1 MANLT
6 SEAQFRYVRDI
17 HLLSDQELRE
27 HGYYRGFVCPH
38 GHTIRD
44 MTHHWCYHCVLK
56 IRSNICGFDV
66 NYMDPEYKVKYEKL
80 WKRIRVSDIN
90 ECWEIDLPGAK
101 SPRRIC
107 MPSYRA
113 IYTNQKSEKVNVHKA
128 IYQAAWGDIG
138 SMFVTRVCG
147 NPWCGNPLHMVSTWN
162 AGMPPK
168 RIHPFCTKYEAEKL
182 MLMSRA
188 RLLGKA
194 QEVVQNQYKPTIA
207 HPLCVKDAPDYD
219 EG

>member
-1 MANLT
+1 MANIVNET
-6 SEAQFRYVRDI
+6 QFRYVRDI

-27 HGYYRGFVCPH
+27 NGYYRGFVCPH

-90 ECWEIDLPGAK
+90 ECWEIALPGVK
-101 SPRRIC
+101 SPKRIC

-113 IYTNQKSEKVNVHKA
+113 IYTDNKAEKVNVHKA
-128 IYQAAWGDIG
+128 IYQAAWGDVG

-188 RLLGKA
+188 RLLGKT
-194 QEVVQNQYKPTIA
+194 QEVVQNQYKPTIT
-207 HPLCVKDAPDYD
+207 HPLCVKVAPDYD

>member
-1 MANLT
+1 MANIVNET
-6 SEAQFRYVRDI
+6 QFRYVRDI

-27 HGYYRGFVCPH
+27 NGYYRGFVCPH

-90 ECWEIDLPGAK
+90 ECWEIDLPGVK
-101 SPRRIC
+101 SPKRIC

-113 IYTNQKSEKVNVHKA
+113 IYTDNKAEKVNVHKA
-128 IYQAAWGDIG
+128 IYQAAWGDVG

-188 RLLGKA
+188 RLLGKT
-194 QEVVQNQYKPTIA
+194 QEVVQNRYKPSIA

>member
-1 MANLT
+1 MANIVNET
-6 SEAQFRYVRDI
+6 QFRYVRDI

-27 HGYYRGFVCPH
+27 NGYYRGFVCPH

-90 ECWEIDLPGAK
+90 ECWEIALPGVK
-101 SPRRIC
+101 SPKRIC

-113 IYTNQKSEKVNVHKA
+113 IYTDNKAEKVNVHKA
-128 IYQAAWGDIG
+128 IYQAAWGDVG

-188 RLLGKA
+188 RLLGKT
-194 QEVVQNQYKPTIA
+194 QEVVQNNYK
-207 HPLCVKDAPDYD
+207 
-219 EG
+219 

>member
-1 MANLT
+1 
-6 SEAQFRYVRDI
+6 
-17 HLLSDQELRE
+17 
-27 HGYYRGFVCPH
+27 
-38 GHTIRD
+38 
-44 MTHHWCYHCVLK
+44 
-56 IRSNICGFDV
+56 
-66 NYMDPEYKVKYEKL
+66 MDPEYKVKYEKL

-90 ECWEIDLPGAK
+90 ECWEIDLPGVK
-101 SPRRIC
+101 SPNRIC

-113 IYTNQKSEKVNVHKA
+113 VYTDHKSERVNVHKA
-128 IYQAAWGDIG
+128 IYQAAWGDVG

-147 NPWCGNPLHMVSTWN
+147 NHWCGNPLHMVSTWN

-188 RLLGKA
+188 RLLGKT

>member
-1 MANLT
+1 MANIVNET
-6 SEAQFRYVRDI
+6 QFRYVRDI

-27 HGYYRGFVCPH
+27 NGYYRGFVCPH

-56 IRSNICGFDV
+56 IRSNICGFDI

-90 ECWEIDLPGAK
+90 ECWEIDLPGVK
-101 SPRRIC
+101 SPKRIC

-113 IYTNQKSEKVNVHKA
+113 IYTDNKAEKVNVHKA
-128 IYQAAWGDIG
+128 IYQAAWGDVG

-188 RLLGKA
+188 RLSARHK
-194 QEVVQNQYKPTIA
+194 K
-207 HPLCVKDAPDYD
+207 
-219 EG
+219 